1 MGKAQRHT
9 MWIVR
14 LALNRPYTFIVF
26 AVVIV
31 FMTPIVLQR
40 TATDIFPEINIPV
53 ISIGWNYAGLS
64 PEQMEDRIVSNYERF
79 MTTAVTDL
87 EHIESQTVAGRSVIK
102 AYFQPGT
109 NVPMALTQITAI
121 SQTAIRQLPPGTNP
135 PLIITYSA
143 SAVPILQL
151 GMKGQ
156 GLSEQELFDYAT
168 NLVRNQMATVPGT
181 AIPWPYGGKQRQ
193 VSVNVDIP
201 ALQAKGLSP
210 ADVIEAVSVQN
221 LALPGGTV
229 KIGPTEY
236 NVELNGS
243 TDTIAA
249 LNDLPIKTANGATI
263 YVRDIATVSDG
274 FSPQINI
281 VRMDGQRGVLVT
293 IYKTGGASTLDVVKN
308 IYAKLPKIAAL
319 LPPQLVLTPM
329 FDQSIFVSA
338 AIQGVIREGVI
349 AACLTGLMVLLFLGN
364 WRSTV
369 IIAISIPL
377 SVLVS
382 LTVLSI
388 LHETINIMTLGGLA
402 LAVGVLVDDAT
413 VEIENINRN
422 LALGKETVQ
431 AILDGAQQIAV
442 PALVSTLAIC
452 IVFVPMF
459 FLTGVAKFLFVPLA
473 EAVVFAMLAS
483 YLLSRTLVPTMA
495 MYLLRGHHGEE
506 HAMGKD
512 VFSRV
517 QRGFARGFAAV
528 RDRYQ
533 VALSLCLS
541 HARMFMALFLVFCA
555 ASALIAFV
563 LGRDFFPSVD
573 AGLIRLHMRARAGQ
587 RVEETARESD
597 RVDSLIR
604 RVIPPEDL
612 ANVLDNIGLFNSTI
626 NTTYSN
632 SGVIGESDA
641 EILIGLKPE
650 RKMSTK
656 YYVDQLRDLL
666 PKEFPGTEFFFQPAD
681 IVSQILNF
689 GVPAPIDIQLI
700 GPSQQANYRMAQ
712 QITGRVKGIPGAV
725 DVHVQQLFS
734 NPALF
739 LDVDRTRALSV
750 GLTQQNVANSLLLT
764 LSSSF
769 QTSPS
774 FWVNPKSGFEYNV
787 AVQVPQYKIDSIQT
801 LENIPI
807 SSASTTKPQ
816 MLSNLARLNV
826 NVEPALITHYNNQ
839 PMIDVYASVEGR
851 DLGGVDAD
859 IQKVLKDFDKRLPRG
874 TQLERRGQVAAMSS
888 SFAGLAAGV
897 AVAIVLVYM
906 LIVVNFQSWI
916 DPFIII
922 TALTG
927 ALAGIFWM
935 LLITHTTLNVPSLT
949 GMIMSIGVAT
959 SNSILMVSF
968 ARERL
973 REGLTSAEAALEAGY
988 VRMRPVVMTA
998 LAMIIGMLPMSL
1010 GLGEGGEQNA
1020 PLGRAVIGGLILAT
1034 FATLFFV
1041 PCVFSLVHRRYRPGT
1056 VTGRA

>member
-1 MGKAQRHT
+1 

-14 LALNRPYTFIVF
+14 LALQRPYTFIVF

-31 FMTPIVLQR
+31 LMTPIVLQR
-40 TATDIFPEINIPV
+40 TPTDIFPEIDIPV
-53 ISIGWNYAGLS
+53 ISIAWNYPGLS

-79 MTTAVTDL
+79 MTTVVNNI

-102 AYFQPGT
+102 AFFQPGT
-109 NVPMALTQITAI
+109 NVPMAMSQITAI
-121 SQTAIRQLPPGTNP
+121 SQTAIRQLPPGTSP

-151 GMKGQ
+151 GLKGQ
-156 GLSEQELFDYAT
+156 GLSEQELFDYAA

-210 ADVIEAVSVQN
+210 VDVINAMSLQN

-229 KIGPTEY
+229 KMGPTEF

-243 TDTIAA
+243 TNTIAA
-249 LNDLPIKTANGATI
+249 LNDLPIKRSNGATI
-263 YVRDIATVSDG
+263 YVRDVASVSDG

-293 IYKTGGASTLDVVKN
+293 IYKTGGASTLDIVKN
-308 IYAKLPKIAAL
+308 IYAKLPRLTAL
-319 LPPQLVLTPM
+319 LPSQLVMTPL
-329 FDQSIFVSA
+329 FDQSIFVRA

-364 WRSTV
+364 WRSTL

-382 LTVLSI
+382 LTVLSM

-402 LAVGVLVDDAT
+402 LAVGILVDDAT

-422 LALGKETVQ
+422 LAQGKETVR
-431 AILDGAQQIAV
+431 AILDGAQEIAV

-483 YLLSRTLVPTMA
+483 YLLSRTLVPTLA
-495 MYLLRGHHGEE
+495 MYLLRGQHGEE
-506 HAMGKD
+506 HATGND
-512 VFSRV
+512 VFSRI
-517 QRGFARGFAAV
+517 QRRFALGFERMRGSYQAALRV
-528 RDRYQ
+528 CLDHAVMFTVLSLIFCVASAP
-533 VALSLCLS
+533 VAL
-541 HARMFMALFLVFCA
+541 
-555 ASALIAFV
+555 V

-597 RVDSLIR
+597 RVDNLIR
-604 RVIPPEDL
+604 RVIPPQDL
-612 ANVLDNIGLFNSTI
+612 ANVLDNIGLFNSII

-641 EILIGLKPE
+641 EILVGLKPE
-650 RKMSTK
+650 HRMATR
-656 YYVDQLRDLL
+656 YYVDQLRERLAE
-666 PKEFPGTEFFFQPAD
+666 EFPGTQFFFQPAD

-689 GVPAPIDIQLI
+689 GVPAPVDIQLI
-700 GPSQQANYRMAQ
+700 GPDQQANYRLAQ
-712 QITGRVKGIPGAV
+712 QITNRVQRIPGAV

-739 LDVDRTRALSV
+739 LDVDRARALSV
-750 GLTQQNVANSLLLT
+750 GLTQQDVANSILLT

-769 QTSPS
+769 QIDPS
-774 FWVNPKSGFEYNV
+774 FWVNPKNGFEYNV
-787 AVQVPQYKIDSIQT
+787 AVQVPQYKIDSLET
-801 LENIPI
+801 VENIPV
-807 SSASTTKPQ
+807 SSTSTTTPQ
-816 MLSNLARLNV
+816 VLANLARLSV

-851 DLGGVDAD
+851 DLGGVDAE
-859 IQKVLKDFDKRLPRG
+859 IQGVLKDFLRKLPRG
-874 TQLERRGQVAAMSS
+874 TQLERRGQVAAMTS
-888 SFAGLAAGV
+888 SFTGLAAGV
-897 AVAIVLVYM
+897 GVAIVLVYM

-922 TALTG
+922 TALPG
-927 ALAGIFWM
+927 AMAGILWM
-935 LLITHTTLNVPSLT
+935 LLVTHSTLSVPSLT

-959 SNSILMVSF
+959 ANSILMVSF

-973 REGLTSAEAALEAGY
+973 HEGRNAAQAALEAGY
-988 VRMRPVVMTA
+988 VRIRPVLMTA

-1020 PLGRAVIGGLILAT
+1020 PLGRAVIGGLIVAT

-1041 PCVFSLVHRRYRPGT
+1041 PCVFSLVHRRYKPGT
-1056 VTGRA
+1056 PVMAAGAANPS